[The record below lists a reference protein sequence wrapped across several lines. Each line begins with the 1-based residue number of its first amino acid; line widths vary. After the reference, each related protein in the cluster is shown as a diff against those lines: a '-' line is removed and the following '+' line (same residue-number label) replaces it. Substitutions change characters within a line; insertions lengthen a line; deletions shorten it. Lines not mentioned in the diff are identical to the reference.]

1 MDFKLEALRY
11 EKQFKEDLKQI
22 VSIPSLRDETTI
34 SEKAPFGK
42 ACRAALDK
50 MMEIGEKAGFHV
62 KDIDGYACVIEYGD
76 QEESIGILAHL
87 DIVPIGDGWT
97 HNPLAC
103 EEVDG
108 FMFGR
113 GVLDDKGPLIAGLT
127 AMRILKDHNIQL
139 NKKIQ
144 LICGCD
150 EESGMQCMEYYC
162 KHEKLPLMS
171 FTPDAGFPVI
181 YGEKGIMSLK
191 LSCVNDTPI
200 MNMFA
205 GERMNVV
212 IGKADATV
220 KDFDYVDEFNFY
232 LRSNGLTG
240 TYENEN
246 DVTRIHIDGL
256 SAHASMPWLGVNAG
270 LHVMNFVGSCT
281 QNKKLMTLSQMLM
294 DVRGYKT
301 QIGIEGVYM
310 GPLTCNAG
318 IIRIDEKE
326 ITIVLDIRY
335 PNDTSCEEVTQGM
348 KKAMSETG
356 LDIHVENTS
365 NSNPL
370 FLNPNSEFI
379 TTLMDVYKKYSNDSF
394 TPAMTMGG
402 GTYARKLPNCVAFG
416 PEFPHIPE
424 SDMIIGGPHQA
435 DEAINI
441 EQMMISIAIYAAALE
456 ALGK

>member
-1 MDFKLEALRY
+1 MDFKSEAKKY

-22 VSIPSLRDETTI
+22 VSIPSLRDDTTK
-34 SEKAPFGK
+34 SENAPFGK

-50 MMEIGEKAGFHV
+50 MMEIGRKAGFNV
-62 KDIDGYACVIEYGD
+62 RDIDGYACVIEYGE
-76 QEESIGILAHL
+76 QEEAIGILAHL
-87 DIVPIGDGWT
+87 DIVPIGDDWT
-97 HNPLAC
+97 HDPLGC
-103 EEVDG
+103 EEEDG

-127 AMRILKDHNIQL
+127 AMRILKDNGLHL

-162 KHEKLPLMS
+162 RHEKLPQLS
-171 FTPDAGFPVI
+171 FTPDANFPVV
-181 YGEKGIMSLK
+181 YGEKGIMSLVLK
-191 LSCVNDTPI
+191 TINDTPVAY
-200 MNMFA
+200 MHA

-212 IGKADATV
+212 IGKADAYV
-220 KDFDYVDEFNFY
+220 KDFCYEKEFDFY

-240 TYENEN
+240 SITNEKGL
-246 DVTRIHIDGL
+246 TKIHIDGV

-270 LHVMNFVGSCT
+270 LHLLNFVGCAYK
-281 QNKKLMTLSQMLM
+281 NEKLEKLSQMLM
-294 DVRGYKT
+294 DIRGYKS

-310 GPLTCNAG
+310 GPLTSNAG

-326 ITIVLDIRY
+326 ISIVLDIRY
-335 PNDTSCEEVTQGM
+335 PNDTTCQNVLDGM
-348 KKAMSETG
+348 KKSLEEAQ
-356 LDIHVENTS
+356 LDVKVENPS

-370 FLNPNSEFI
+370 FLNPNSSFI
-379 TTLMDVYKKYSNDSF
+379 QTLMNVYKEYSNDDF

-416 PEFPHIPE
+416 PEFPRPVE
-424 SDMIIGGPHQA
+424 TQLVIGGPHQA
-435 DEAINI
+435 NEAINI
-441 EQMMISIAIYAAALE
+441 DEMMTSIAIYAAALE

>member
-1 MDFKLEALRY
+1 MDFKLEAKKY
-11 EKQFKEDLKQI
+11 EKQFKEDLKEI
-22 VSIPSLRDETTI
+22 VSIASLRDDSTK

-50 MMEIGEKAGFHV
+50 MMEIGQKAGFHV

-76 QEESIGILAHL
+76 QDESIGILAHL

-97 HNPLAC
+97 RDPLGC
-103 EEVDG
+103 EEVEG

-127 AMRILKDHNIQL
+127 AMRILKDNGIKL

-162 KHEKLPLMS
+162 KHEKLPSLS
-171 FTPDAGFPVI
+171 FTPDASFPVI
-181 YGEKGIMSLK
+181 YGEKGIMSLELK
-191 LSCVNDTPI
+191 FKNDTPI
-200 MNMFA
+200 QKMSG

-212 IGKADATV
+212 IGKADAHV
-220 KDFDYVDEFNFY
+220 NNFNYEKEFDFY
-232 LRSNGLTG
+232 LKSNGLSG
-240 TYENEN
+240 SIEENQ
-246 DVTRIHIDGL
+246 TTKIHMEGV
-256 SAHASMPWLGVNAG
+256 SAHASTPWLGVNAG
-270 LHVMNFVGSCT
+270 LHLLNFVGCVYK
-281 QNKKLMTLSQMLM
+281 NEKLIRLSQMLM

-301 QIGIEGVYM
+301 QIGIEGAYM

-318 IIRIDEKE
+318 IIRIDENE
-326 ITIVLDIRY
+326 ISVTLDIRY
-335 PNDTSCEEVTQGM
+335 PNDTTCEAIISGM
-348 KKAMSETG
+348 KKALKEAG
-356 LDIHVENTS
+356 LEGSVECLS
-365 NSNPL
+365 DSKPL
-370 FLNPNSEFI
+370 FLNPNSDFI
-379 TTLMDVYKKYSNDSF
+379 QKLMSVYKEYSNDDF

-416 PEFPHIPE
+416 PEFPRPVE
-424 SDMIIGGPHQA
+424 TSLTIGGPHQA

-441 EQMMISIAIYAAALE
+441 EEMMTSIAIYAAALE
-456 ALGK
+456 VLGK